1 MMTTKEPQALNSEE
15 EWTRHFTI
23 FTMSLGMNNKAKSID
38 SKDWKNFKN
47 AWNKMET
54 IDIMIN
60 CIHLFVKSKINFLII
75 IKSPF

>member
-1 MMTTKEPQALNSEE
+1 MTKEPQALNSEE
-15 EWTRHFTI
+15 EWTKRFTI
-23 FTMSLGMNNKAKSID
+23 FTMSLEMNNKAKSID
-38 SKDWKNFKN
+38 SKDCKNFKN

-60 CIHLFVKSKINFLII
+60 CIHLFVKSKIRLFLII